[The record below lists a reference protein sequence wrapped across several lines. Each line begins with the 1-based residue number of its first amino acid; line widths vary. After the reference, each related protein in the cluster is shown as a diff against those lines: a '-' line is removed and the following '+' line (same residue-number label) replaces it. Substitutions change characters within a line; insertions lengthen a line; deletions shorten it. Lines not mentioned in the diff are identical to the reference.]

1 MTYQVGGLKVHQ
13 KLILVAC
20 FVLYLAVIGICTWQ
34 NNKAFNKRQQAGLG
48 AGVPADVNVTNL
60 ITSFS
65 PANLQLSLVSTAIST
80 VNYSVVINGKSTD
93 FKDAKDALQQI
104 SSTIPILDAHTVT
117 YPFDT
122 YDTVVSVM
130 VKDFK
135 TQQPIPFGYD
145 FSGSIDLWRSTI
157 DVQEISGAD
166 GPAVERLFNISLQ
179 RTTITI
185 VFSIFLYCTMWVLSS
200 TAFLVTL
207 SIWTRGRKVEPPT
220 IAAVGAILFALPN
233 IRNAQPG
240 APPIGCNADVLAFFP
255 CMFLVTA
262 AVAMGLINYV
272 FVYKAEKK
280 PDQKPQP
287 APQLTTYDSYITRPY

>member
-1 MTYQVGGLKVHQ
+1 MSPTNR
-13 KLILVAC
+13 
-20 FVLYLAVIGICTWQ
+20 VIGVCTWL
-34 NNKAFNKRQQAGLG
+34 NNKSFNKRQQAGLA
-48 AGVPADVNVTNL
+48 AGVPASVNVTNQ
-60 ITSFS
+60 IQAFT
-65 PANLQLSLVSTAIST
+65 PANLQLTLVTSAVST
-80 VNYSVVINGKSTD
+80 VNYSIVINGKSND
-93 FKDAKDALQQI
+93 FKDAKDALQQVT
-104 SSTIPILDAHTVT
+104 STIPILDAHTVT

-122 YDTVVSVM
+122 YDTVISVM

-135 TQQPIPFGYD
+135 TQEPIPFGFD
-145 FSGSIDLWRSTI
+145 FYGSIDLWRSTI
-157 DVQEISGAD
+157 DVQEFTAED
-166 GPAVERLFNISLQ
+166 GPTVERLFAISLQ

-185 VFSIFLYCTMWVLSS
+185 VFSIFLYCTMWVLSGA
-200 TAFLVTL
+200 AFLVTL

-272 FVYKAEKK
+272 FVYKADKK
-280 PDQKPQP
+280 AEVKPQP
-287 APQLTTYDSYITRPY
+287 APQLSTFENFITRPY